1 MAYRMLVGLVVR
13 DAAGYARYREAMTPL
28 LHAVGGRFAWD
39 FDVARTLAGEPAG
52 TNRVFVLEFP
62 DEATKDAFFADPA
75 YLRAR
80 AEHFEPAVAGGG
92 ILGAWHST

>member
-1 MAYRMLVGLVVR
+1 MPYRLLVGLHVT
-13 DAAGYARYREAMTPL
+13 DADAYARYRALMTPL
-28 LHAVGGRFAWD
+28 LHAAGGRFAWD
-39 FDVARTLAGEPAG
+39 FEIARTLTGEPAG

-80 AEHFEPAVAGGG
+80 AEHFEPAVAAGA
-92 ILGAWHST
+92 ILDAWHST